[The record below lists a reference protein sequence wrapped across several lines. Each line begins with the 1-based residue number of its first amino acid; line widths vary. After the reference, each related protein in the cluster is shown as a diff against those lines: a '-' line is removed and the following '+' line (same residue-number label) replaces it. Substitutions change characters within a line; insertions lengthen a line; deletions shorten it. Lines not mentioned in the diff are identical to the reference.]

1 MKYGTG
7 KFMQVKK
14 VLRLDVEPMSQYY
27 RKISKHKTTEIN
39 MRLQVTYILY
49 THSSV
54 KQN

>member
-7 KFMQVKK
+7 KFMQVEK

-27 RKISKHKTTEIN
+27 RKFSKHKTTEIS
-39 MRLQVTYILY
+39 MRFQVTYILY

-54 KQN
+54 R